1 MRKQVVMLWRTKI
14 NSWYIANL
22 LLQQK
27 MGKVSFFLFDVF
39 FFPFSLPQIQLGLF
53 VFFLHF
59 KVHNVLSL
67 SLSLS
72 LFSID
77 CAFLVSFPI
86 LMFALKFLL
95 LNKSDWKCRTIEN
108 SILWQGVSND
118 SYLWRNLESHFVFIS
133 HNCSTNVVL
142 FHFQPVYY
150 I

>member
-1 MRKQVVMLWRTKI
+1 MIYSEPFVTTENGESV
-14 NSWYIANL
+14 
-22 LLQQK
+22 
-27 MGKVSFFLFDVF
+27 FFFVWCI

-59 KVHNVLSL
+59 KVHNVTLSLSL

-108 SILWQGVSND
+108 SILLQGVSND
-118 SYLWRNLESHFVFIS
+118 SYRWRNLESHFVFIS